1 MRTKP
6 TFWDLAVIGAVLAVA
21 VALIFVPFLLPSGK
35 TVTVSLRSADST
47 EVVYEGDLSRDNRF
61 ELENNGIKL
70 TVVIR
75 NGEAWVEKSGC
86 ADGVCINSGRISRA
100 GQSIICAPA
109 GLVISVGGGGSDDD
123 ILAQ

>member
-6 TFWDLAVIGAVLAVA
+6 TFWDLAVIGVVLVVA
-21 VALIFVPFLLPSGK
+21 IALIFVPFLLPSGQ
-35 TVTVSLRSADST
+35 TVTVSLRTEEGT
-47 EVVYEGDLSRDNRF
+47 EVVYEGELSRDHRF

-70 TVVIR
+70 TVVID
-75 NGEAWVEKSGC
+75 NGEAWVEESGC
-86 ADGVCINSGRISRA
+86 ADGVCVNSGRISRS

-109 GLVISVGGGGSDDD
+109 GVVISVGGGGSDDD